1 MYSCLS
7 KSKKKTLKKSK
18 LIQSQNDSC
27 GLISFLGQL
36 EGKKNLLPL

>member
-1 MYSCLS
+1 MTI
-7 KSKKKTLKKSK
+7 KIQKKTLKESK
-18 LIQSQNDSC
+18 LIHSQNDSR